1 MGSEGMRLFVFLIS
15 LLVTFLVFTVLYYIV
30 KTKIVP
36 GNQVH
41 QRLKDL
47 GGGNE
52 RVVRTHAEELARIP
66 FLDRTLLPLFQ
77 HVEQFL
83 IKFAPSEI
91 HATVEKKLM
100 LAGKQGQ
107 WSANRVIAIWLLC
120 QAVFLLLGLHISS
133 GSEFSNLEGILF
145 VWAFVIF
152 GAFLPFGYLNSLIRK
167 RQDSITKQLPE
178 VLDLLSISVQA
189 GLSFDGALR
198 KITERMKGPVIDE
211 FKRMQQDVR
220 MGAPRARA
228 LQAVSKRCDVE
239 DMYLFITSVVQAE
252 RLGTSMGRT
261 LVTQAD
267 NMRER
272 RRQRAKAAAL
282 KAPIKMLFP
291 LVIFIFPAM
300 FVVILVPPIFSI
312 VQSMGIFK

>member
-1 MGSEGMRLFVFLIS
+1 MRVLVLAIS
-15 LLVTFLVFTVLYYIV
+15 FLVTFLVFSVLYYIV
-30 KTKIVP
+30 KTKIAP
-36 GNQVH
+36 SNQVH
-41 QRLKDL
+41 QRIKDL
-47 GGGNE
+47 GGGSE
-52 RVVRTHAEELARIP
+52 RVVRTRTEELARIP
-66 FLDRTLLPLFQ
+66 FLDRTVLPLLYA
-77 HVEQFL
+77 VEKFF

-91 HATVEKKLM
+91 HATVDKKLM

-107 WSANRVIAIWLLC
+107 WSANRVIMAWLFC
-120 QAVFLLLGLHISS
+120 QAIFLALGLHFASQQK
-133 GSEFSNLEGILF
+133 FSNIEGILF

-152 GAFLPFGYLNSLIRK
+152 GALLPFGYLDSLIRK
-167 RQDSITKQLPE
+167 RQEAITKQLPE

-189 GLSFDGALR
+189 GLSFDGAMR
-198 KITERMKGPVIDE
+198 KIVERMTGPVIDE

-228 LQAVSKRCDVE
+228 LQAISRRCDVE

-252 RLGTSMGRT
+252 RLGTGMGKT
-261 LVTQAD
+261 LINQAE

-291 LVIFIFPAM
+291 LVFFIFPAM
-300 FVVILVPPIFSI
+300 FVVILVPPIFTI
-312 VQSMGIFK
+312 LQSMGIFK

>member
-1 MGSEGMRLFVFLIS
+1 MRVAVLVIS
-15 LLVTFLVFTVLYYIV
+15 FLVTFLVFSVLYYIV

-41 QRLKDL
+41 QRIRDL
-47 GGGNE
+47 GGGSE
-52 RVVRTHAEELARIP
+52 RVARTRAEELARIP
-66 FLDRTLLPLFQ
+66 FMDRTVLPLLYAAEKF
-77 HVEQFL
+77 FT
-83 IKFAPSEI
+83 KFAPSEI
-91 HATVEKKLM
+91 HATIDRKLM
-100 LAGKQGQ
+100 LAGKQGK
-107 WSANRVIAIWLLC
+107 WPVNRVITIWLIC
-120 QAVFLLLGLHISS
+120 QVFFLVLGIHYATKDN
-133 GSEFSNLEGILF
+133 FSTLEGIIF
-145 VWAFVIF
+145 VWAFVLF
-152 GAFLPFGYLNSLIRK
+152 GAFLPFGYLDSLIRK
-167 RQDSITKQLPE
+167 RKEAITKQLPE

-189 GLSFDGALR
+189 GLSFDGAMR
-198 KITERMKGPVIDE
+198 KIVERMTGPVIDE

-228 LQAVSKRCDVE
+228 LQAIAKRCDVE

-252 RLGTSMGRT
+252 RLGTSMGKT
-261 LVTQAD
+261 LVNQAD

-291 LVIFIFPAM
+291 LVLFIFPAM

-312 VQSMGIFK
+312 LEKMGILK

>member
-1 MGSEGMRLFVFLIS
+1 MRLLVFLIS
-15 LLVTFLVFTVLYYIV
+15 LLVTFVVFSVLYYVV
-30 KTKIVP
+30 KTKILP

-47 GGGNE
+47 GGGGE

-66 FLDRTLLPLFQ
+66 FLDRTVLPLLNSIEKF
-77 HVEQFL
+77 F

-107 WSANRVIAIWLLC
+107 WSVNRVITAWLLC
-120 QAVFLLLGLHISS
+120 QVVFLILGLHFSS
-133 GSEFSNLEGILF
+133 KQNLTYMEGIVF
-145 VWAFVIF
+145 VWVFVIF

-167 RQDSITKQLPE
+167 RQELIVKQLPE

-189 GLSFDGALR
+189 GLSFDGAMR
-198 KITERMKGPVIDE
+198 KIVDRMTGPVIDE

-228 LQAVSKRCDVE
+228 LQAISRRCDVE

-252 RLGTSMGRT
+252 RLGTSMGKT
-261 LVTQAD
+261 LVNQAD

-291 LVIFIFPAM
+291 LVLFIFPAM
-300 FVVILVPPIFSI
+300 FVVILVPPLFSI
-312 VQSMGIFK
+312 AQSMGIFK

>member
-1 MGSEGMRLFVFLIS
+1 MRLLVFVIS
-15 LLVTFLVFTVLYYIV
+15 LLVTFLIFSVLCYII

-36 GNQVH
+36 SNQVH

-47 GGGNE
+47 GGGGD

-66 FLDRTLLPLFQ
+66 FMDRTVLPLI
-77 HVEQFL
+77 HSAEQFL
-83 IKFAPSEI
+83 TKFAPSEI
-91 HATVEKKLM
+91 HATVDKKLM

-107 WSANRVIAIWLLC
+107 WSANRVITVWLLC
-120 QAVFLLLGLHISS
+120 QALFLVLGIHFSS
-133 GSEFSNLEGILF
+133 NQKLSNLEGIVF
-145 VWAFVIF
+145 VWIFVIV

-167 RQDSITKQLPE
+167 RQAFIVKQLPE

-189 GLSFDGALR
+189 GLSFDGAMR
-198 KITERMKGPVIDE
+198 KIVERMTGPVIDE

-228 LQAVSKRCDVE
+228 LQAISKRCDVE

-261 LVTQAD
+261 LVNQAD

-291 LVIFIFPAM
+291 LVLFIFPAM
-300 FVVILVPPIFSI
+300 FVVILVPPIFNI
-312 VQSMGIFK
+312 VQKMGILK

>member
-1 MGSEGMRLFVFLIS
+1 MRIGVFLVS
-15 LLVTFLVFTVLYYIV
+15 LLVTFLVFSVLYYIV

-41 QRLKDL
+41 QRIKDL
-47 GGGNE
+47 GGGSD

-66 FLDRTLLPLFQ
+66 FLDRTVLPLLNAAEKF
-77 HVEQFL
+77 F

-107 WSANRVIAIWLLC
+107 WSANRVITIWLVL
-120 QAVFLLLGLHISS
+120 QVFFLVLGIHF
-133 GSEFSNLEGILF
+133 GSQQGFSNVEGIIF
-145 VWAFVIF
+145 VWMFVLF

-167 RQDSITKQLPE
+167 RQEAITKQLPE

-189 GLSFDGALR
+189 GLSFDGAMR
-198 KITERMKGPVIDE
+198 KIVERMTGPVIDE

-228 LQAVSKRCDVE
+228 LQAISKRCDVE

-261 LVTQAD
+261 LVNQAD

-291 LVIFIFPAM
+291 LVLFIFPAM

-312 VQSMGIFK
+312 IQNMGILK

>member
-1 MGSEGMRLFVFLIS
+1 MRLLVFLIS
-15 LLVTFLVFTVLYYIV
+15 LLVTFLFFSVFYYII
-30 KTKIVP
+30 KTKVVP
-36 GNQVH
+36 QNQVH
-41 QRLKDL
+41 QRLKNL
-47 GGGNE
+47 GGDSE
-52 RVVRTHAEELARIP
+52 RVVRTHAEEMARIP
-66 FLDRTLLPLFQ
+66 FLDRTILPLLDS
-77 HVEQFL
+77 VEKFF

-107 WSANRVIAIWLLC
+107 WSVNRVIAAWLLC
-120 QAVFLLLGLHISS
+120 QAIFLVLGVHLTSKQNYSYI
-133 GSEFSNLEGILF
+133 EGIIF
-145 VWAFVIF
+145 VWIFVLF

-167 RQDSITKQLPE
+167 RQALIVKQLPE

-189 GLSFDGALR
+189 GLSFDGAMR
-198 KITERMKGPVIDE
+198 KILERMTGPVIDE

-228 LQAVSKRCDVE
+228 LQGIAKRCDVE

-252 RLGTSMGRT
+252 RLGTSMGKT
-261 LVTQAD
+261 LVNQAD

-291 LVIFIFPAM
+291 LVLFIFPAM

-312 VQSMGIFK
+312 VQKMGILK

>member
-1 MGSEGMRLFVFLIS
+1 MRLFVFLIS
-15 LLVTFLVFTVLYYIV
+15 LLVTFLVFSLLYYIV

-36 GNQVH
+36 NNQVH
-41 QRLKDL
+41 QRLRDL
-47 GGGNE
+47 GGGGE

-66 FLDRTLLPLFQ
+66 FLDRTVLPLINKAENF
-77 HVEQFL
+77 F

-100 LAGKQGQ
+100 LAGKQGK
-107 WSANRVIAIWLLC
+107 WGANRVIMVWLFC
-120 QAVFLLLGLHISS
+120 QAVFLALGIHFSS
-133 GSEFSNLEGILF
+133 NQKLTNMEGIIF
-145 VWAFVIF
+145 VWLFVIF

-167 RQDSITKQLPE
+167 RQALIVKQLPE

-189 GLSFDGALR
+189 GLSFDGAMR
-198 KITERMKGPVIDE
+198 KIVERMTGPVIDE

-228 LQAVSKRCDVE
+228 LQAISKRCEVE

-252 RLGTSMGRT
+252 KLGTSMGKT
-261 LVTQAD
+261 LVNQAD

-291 LVIFIFPAM
+291 LVFFIFPAM

-312 VQSMGIFK
+312 AQSMGIFK

>member
-1 MGSEGMRLFVFLIS
+1 MQTLVLVIS
-15 LLVTFLVFTVLYYIV
+15 FLVTFLVFSVLYYIV
-30 KTKIVP
+30 KTKIAP
-36 GNQVH
+36 SNQVH

-47 GGGNE
+47 GGGEE
-52 RVVRTHAEELARIP
+52 RVVRTHTEELARIP
-66 FLDRTLLPLFQ
+66 FMDRTVRPLLNN
-77 HVEQFL
+77 VERFFV
-83 IKFAPSEI
+83 KFAPSEI
-91 HATVEKKLM
+91 HATIDKKLM

-107 WSANRVIAIWLLC
+107 WSANRVITIWLIC
-120 QAVFLLLGLHISS
+120 QVFFLVLGIHLS
-133 GSEFSNLEGILF
+133 GGKKFIEGMIF
-145 VWAFVIF
+145 VWIFVII
-152 GAFLPFGYLNSLIRK
+152 GAFLPFAYLNSLIRE
-167 RQDSITKQLPE
+167 RQKIIVKQLPE

-198 KITERMKGPVIDE
+198 KITERMTGPIVDE

-220 MGAPRARA
+220 MGSPRARA

-239 DMYLFITSVVQAE
+239 DMYLFITSVIQAE
-252 RLGTSMGRT
+252 RLGTSMGKT
-261 LVTQAD
+261 LINQAD

-291 LVIFIFPAM
+291 LVLFIFPAM

-312 VQSMGIFK
+312 IQKMGILK

>member
-1 MGSEGMRLFVFLIS
+1 MRLLVILIS
-15 LLVTFLVFTVLYYIV
+15 LLVTFLVFSVLYYIV
-30 KTKIVP
+30 KTKILP

-41 QRLKDL
+41 QRIKDL
-47 GGGNE
+47 GGGGE
-52 RVVRTHAEELARIP
+52 RVVRTRSEELARIP
-66 FLDRTLLPLFQ
+66 FMDRTILPLLNSIEKF
-77 HVEQFL
+77 F

-91 HATVEKKLM
+91 HATIDKKLM
-100 LAGKQGQ
+100 LAGKQGK
-107 WSANRVIAIWLLC
+107 WGVNRVITIWLLC
-120 QAVFLLLGLHISS
+120 QAFFLVLGIRVA
-133 GSEFSNLEGILF
+133 SNEDFTRLEGLVLVWCF
-145 VWAFVIF
+145 VLF
-152 GAFLPFGYLNSLIRK
+152 GAFLPFGYLDSLIRK
-167 RQDSITKQLPE
+167 RKEAITKQLPE

-189 GLSFDGALR
+189 GLSFDGAMR
-198 KITERMKGPVIDE
+198 KIVERMTGPIVDE

-228 LQAVSKRCDVE
+228 LQAIAKRCDVE

-252 RLGTSMGRT
+252 RLGTSMGKT
-261 LVTQAD
+261 LVNQAD

-291 LVIFIFPAM
+291 LVLFIFPAM

-312 VQSMGIFK
+312 IQSMGIFK

>member
-1 MGSEGMRLFVFLIS
+1 MQILVLAIS
-15 LLVTFLVFTVLYYIV
+15 FLVTFLVFSVLYYIV
-30 KTKIVP
+30 KTKIAP
-36 GNQVH
+36 SNQVH
-41 QRLKDL
+41 QRIKDL
-47 GGGNE
+47 GDGGE
-52 RVVRTHAEELARIP
+52 HVVRTRTEELARVP
-66 FLDRTLLPLFQ
+66 FMDRTVLPLINAAESF
-77 HVEQFL
+77 F

-91 HATVEKKLM
+91 HATVDKKLM
-100 LAGKQGQ
+100 LAGKQGK
-107 WSANRVIAIWLLC
+107 WSANRVITAWLFC
-120 QAVFLLLGLHISS
+120 QAFFLVLGLYFSS
-133 GSEFSNLEGILF
+133 KNDFTKIEGIVF
-145 VWAFVIF
+145 VWCFVLF
-152 GAFLPFGYLNSLIRK
+152 GAFLPFGYLDSLIRK
-167 RQDSITKQLPE
+167 RKEAITKQLPE

-189 GLSFDGALR
+189 GLSFDGAMR
-198 KITERMKGPVIDE
+198 KIVERMTGPVIDE

-228 LQAVSKRCDVE
+228 LHAISKRCDVE

-261 LVTQAD
+261 LVNQAD

-291 LVIFIFPAM
+291 LVLFIFPAM

-312 VQSMGIFK
+312 IQSMGILK

>member
-1 MGSEGMRLFVFLIS
+1 MRLLVFLIS
-15 LLVTFLVFTVLYYIV
+15 LLVTLLFFSVLYYII
-30 KTKIVP
+30 KTKVVP
-36 GNQVH
+36 QNQVH

-47 GGGNE
+47 GGGSE

-66 FLDRTLLPLFQ
+66 FLDRTVLPLLNS
-77 HVEQFL
+77 VEKFFV
-83 IKFAPSEI
+83 KFAPSEI

-107 WSANRVIAIWLLC
+107 WSANRVITIWLLC
-120 QAVFLLLGLHISS
+120 QAFFLILGIRFSS
-133 GSEFSNLEGILF
+133 GQKFTYMEGIIF
-145 VWAFVIF
+145 VWLFIIF

-167 RQDSITKQLPE
+167 RQEAITKQLPE

-189 GLSFDGALR
+189 GLSFDGAMR
-198 KITERMKGPVIDE
+198 KIVERMTGPVIDE

-228 LQAVSKRCDVE
+228 LQAISKRCDVE

-252 RLGTSMGRT
+252 RLGTSMGKT
-261 LVTQAD
+261 LVNQAD

-291 LVIFIFPAM
+291 LVFFIFPAM

-312 VQSMGIFK
+312 AQSMGIFK

>member
-1 MGSEGMRLFVFLIS
+1 MRLLVFLIS
-15 LLVTFLVFTVLYYIV
+15 LLVTFLFFSVFYYVI
-30 KTKIVP
+30 KTKVVP
-36 GNQVH
+36 QNQVH
-41 QRLKDL
+41 QRLKNL
-47 GGGNE
+47 GGDSE
-52 RVVRTHAEELARIP
+52 RVVRTHAEEMARIP
-66 FLDRTLLPLFQ
+66 FLDRTILPLLDS
-77 HVEQFL
+77 VERFF

-107 WSANRVIAIWLLC
+107 WSVNRVIAAWLLC
-120 QAVFLLLGLHISS
+120 QAIFLVLGVHLTSKQNYSYI
-133 GSEFSNLEGILF
+133 EGIIF
-145 VWAFVIF
+145 VWIFVLF

-167 RQDSITKQLPE
+167 RQALIVKQLPE

-189 GLSFDGALR
+189 GLSFDGAMR
-198 KITERMKGPVIDE
+198 KIVERMTGPIIDE

-228 LQAVSKRCDVE
+228 LQGIAKRCDVE

-252 RLGTSMGRT
+252 RLGTSMGKT
-261 LVTQAD
+261 LVNQAD

-291 LVIFIFPAM
+291 LVLFIFPAM

-312 VQSMGIFK
+312 VQKMGILK

>member
-1 MGSEGMRLFVFLIS
+1 MRLLVFLIS
-15 LLVTFLVFTVLYYIV
+15 LLVTFLFFSVFYYVI
-30 KTKIVP
+30 KTKVVP
-36 GNQVH
+36 QNQVH
-41 QRLKDL
+41 QRLKNL
-47 GGGNE
+47 GGDSE
-52 RVVRTHAEELARIP
+52 RVVRTHAEEMARIP
-66 FLDRTLLPLFQ
+66 FLDRTILPLLDS
-77 HVEQFL
+77 VEKFF

-107 WSANRVIAIWLLC
+107 WSVNRVIAAWLLC
-120 QAVFLLLGLHISS
+120 QAIFLVLGVHLTSKQNYSYI
-133 GSEFSNLEGILF
+133 EGIIF
-145 VWAFVIF
+145 VWIFVLF

-167 RQDSITKQLPE
+167 RQALIVKQLPE

-189 GLSFDGALR
+189 GLSFDGAMR
-198 KITERMKGPVIDE
+198 KILERMTGPVIDE

-228 LQAVSKRCDVE
+228 LQGIAKRCDVE

-252 RLGTSMGRT
+252 RLGTSMGKT
-261 LVTQAD
+261 LVNQAD

-291 LVIFIFPAM
+291 LVLFIFPAM

-312 VQSMGIFK
+312 VQKMGILK

>member
-1 MGSEGMRLFVFLIS
+1 MRLLVFLIS
-15 LLVTFLVFTVLYYIV
+15 LLVTFLVFSVFYYII
-30 KTKIVP
+30 KTKVVP

-41 QRLKDL
+41 QRLKNL
-47 GGGNE
+47 GGGDE

-66 FLDRTLLPLFQ
+66 FLDRTVLPLISAAEKF
-77 HVEQFL
+77 F

-100 LAGKQGQ
+100 LAGKQGK
-107 WSANRVIAIWLLC
+107 WSANRVITVWLLC
-120 QAVFLLLGLHISS
+120 QALFLVLGLHFSS
-133 GSEFSNLEGILF
+133 SNQKLTYMEGIVL

-167 RQDSITKQLPE
+167 RQALIVKQLPE

-189 GLSFDGALR
+189 GLSFDGAMR
-198 KITERMKGPVIDE
+198 KIVERMTGPVIDE

-228 LQAVSKRCDVE
+228 LQAISKRCDVE

-252 RLGTSMGRT
+252 RLGTSMGKT
-261 LVTQAD
+261 LVNQAD

-291 LVIFIFPAM
+291 LVFFIFPAM

-312 VQSMGIFK
+312 AQSMGIFK

>member
-1 MGSEGMRLFVFLIS
+1 MRLLVFLIS
-15 LLVTFLVFTVLYYIV
+15 LLVTFLVFSLLYYIV

-47 GGGNE
+47 GGGEE

-66 FLDRTLLPLFQ
+66 FLDRTVLPLIRSA
-77 HVEQFL
+77 EKFL
-83 IKFAPSEI
+83 TSFAPSEI
-91 HATVEKKLM
+91 HATVEKKLI

-107 WSANRVIAIWLLC
+107 WSANRVITIWLLC
-120 QAVFLLLGLHISS
+120 QAVFLGLGIHFSVNQK
-133 GSEFSNLEGILF
+133 FSNLEGIVF
-145 VWAFVIF
+145 VWLFLIV
-152 GAFLPFGYLNSLIRK
+152 GAFLPFAYLNSLIRK
-167 RQDSITKQLPE
+167 RQAIIVRQLPE

-189 GLSFDGALR
+189 GLSFDGAMR
-198 KITERMKGPVIDE
+198 KIVERMTGPVIDE

-228 LQAVSKRCDVE
+228 LQAISKRCDVE

-261 LVTQAD
+261 LVNQAD

-291 LVIFIFPAM
+291 LVFFIFPAM

-312 VQSMGIFK
+312 AQSMGIFK

>member
-1 MGSEGMRLFVFLIS
+1 MRLLVFLIS
-15 LLVTFLVFTVLYYIV
+15 LLVTFLFFSVFYYVI
-30 KTKIVP
+30 KTKVVP
-36 GNQVH
+36 QNQVH
-41 QRLKDL
+41 QRLKNL
-47 GGGNE
+47 GGDSE
-52 RVVRTHAEELARIP
+52 RVVRTHAEEMARIP
-66 FLDRTLLPLFQ
+66 FLDRTILPLLDS
-77 HVEQFL
+77 VEKFF

-107 WSANRVIAIWLLC
+107 WSVNRVIAAWLLC
-120 QAVFLLLGLHISS
+120 QAIFLVLGVHLTSKQNYSYI
-133 GSEFSNLEGILF
+133 EGIIF
-145 VWAFVIF
+145 VWIFVLF

-167 RQDSITKQLPE
+167 RQALIVKQLPE

-189 GLSFDGALR
+189 GLSFDGAMR
-198 KITERMKGPVIDE
+198 KIVERMTGPIIDE

-228 LQAVSKRCDVE
+228 LQGIAKRCDVE

-252 RLGTSMGRT
+252 RLGTSMGKT
-261 LVTQAD
+261 LVNQAD

-291 LVIFIFPAM
+291 LVLFIFPAM

-312 VQSMGIFK
+312 VQKMGILK

>member
-1 MGSEGMRLFVFLIS
+1 MRIGVFLVS
-15 LLVTFLVFTVLYYIV
+15 LLVTFLVFSVLYYIV

-41 QRLKDL
+41 QRIKDL
-47 GGGNE
+47 GGGSD

-66 FLDRTLLPLFQ
+66 FLDRTVLPLLNAAENF
-77 HVEQFL
+77 F

-107 WSANRVIAIWLLC
+107 WSANRVITIWLVL
-120 QAVFLLLGLHISS
+120 QVFFLVLGIHF
-133 GSEFSNLEGILF
+133 GSQQGFSNVEGIIF
-145 VWAFVIF
+145 VWMFVLF

-167 RQDSITKQLPE
+167 RQEAITKQLPE

-189 GLSFDGALR
+189 GLSFDGAMR
-198 KITERMKGPVIDE
+198 KIVERMTGPVIDE

-228 LQAVSKRCDVE
+228 LQAISKRCDVE

-261 LVTQAD
+261 LVNQAD

-291 LVIFIFPAM
+291 LVLFIFPAM

-312 VQSMGIFK
+312 IQNMGILK

>member
-1 MGSEGMRLFVFLIS
+1 MRLLVFLIS
-15 LLVTFLVFTVLYYIV
+15 LLVTFLFFSVFYYVI
-30 KTKIVP
+30 KTKVVP
-36 GNQVH
+36 QNQVH
-41 QRLKDL
+41 QRLKNL
-47 GGGNE
+47 GGDSE
-52 RVVRTHAEELARIP
+52 RVVRTHAEEMARIP
-66 FLDRTLLPLFQ
+66 FLDRTILPLLDS
-77 HVEQFL
+77 VEKFF

-107 WSANRVIAIWLLC
+107 WSVNRVIAAWLLF
-120 QAVFLLLGLHISS
+120 QAIFFVLGVHLTSKQNYS
-133 GSEFSNLEGILF
+133 YLEGIIF
-145 VWAFVIF
+145 VWIFVLF

-167 RQDSITKQLPE
+167 RQALIVKQLPE

-189 GLSFDGALR
+189 GLSFDGAMR
-198 KITERMKGPVIDE
+198 KIVERMTGPIIDE

-228 LQAVSKRCDVE
+228 LQGIAKRCDVE

-252 RLGTSMGRT
+252 RLGTSMGKT
-261 LVTQAD
+261 LVNQAD

-291 LVIFIFPAM
+291 LVLFIFPAM

-312 VQSMGIFK
+312 VQKMGILK